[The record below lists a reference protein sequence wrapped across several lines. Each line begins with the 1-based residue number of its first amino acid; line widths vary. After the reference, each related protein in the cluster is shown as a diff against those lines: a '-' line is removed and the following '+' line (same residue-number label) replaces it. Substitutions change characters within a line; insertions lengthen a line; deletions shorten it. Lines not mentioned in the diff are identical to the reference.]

1 MAKLDGKVAIV
12 TGAARGLGRAYAKR
26 LAGLGAKVA
35 VADLNLRSYEE
46 SSDAGAISAAPMRG
60 RSRRRRPRRASS
72 AGAMPSAFLCGADS
86 ELYPVAPRLLAKR
99 IETGRRTLSAP
110 AKAAMPADLAWASCK
125 LWSKALTLRRRRSGL
140 S

>member
-1 MAKLDGKVAIV
+1 VLDPEGSTEVRNKANSLKSLA
-12 TGAARGLGRAYAKR
+12 GGLGFEPR
-26 LAGLGAKVA
+26 LAESESA
-35 VADLNLRSYEE
+35 VLHGS